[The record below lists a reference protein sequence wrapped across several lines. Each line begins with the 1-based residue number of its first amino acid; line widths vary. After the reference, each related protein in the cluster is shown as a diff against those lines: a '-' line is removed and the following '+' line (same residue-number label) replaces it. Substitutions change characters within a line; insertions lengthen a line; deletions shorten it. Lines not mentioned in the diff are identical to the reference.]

1 MEQRVT
7 VHQGRSGGRQYR
19 VVRVGDRP
27 GRLSVLDEQFRI
39 TVYADRAGLSRLLA
53 AWSLAARSPHTLVH
67 LPLRTRPAPANPP
80 LGDRSVRY
88 DLVLA
93 HHSLQFPPTGWK
105 HLRSRL
111 DPGRPQTTRTP
122 DADFTTAPAATGRRH
137 HRETHD
143 HLRYDLAAH
152 TLFVT
157 GSAPAYRDH
166 GVALRDLLATAP
178 ALHHTLGPFASAGGH
193 ERRGPETTLL
203 PAQPLRHTLRH
214 DASAP
219 TVLNVQY
226 CPDWYC

>member
-1 MEQRVT
+1 MT

-19 VVRVGDRP
+19 VVRIGDRP
-27 GRLSVLDEQFRI
+27 GRISVLDEQFWI
-39 TVYADRAGLSRLLA
+39 TVYADREGLARLLA
-53 AWSLAARSPHTLVH
+53 AWALAARSPHTLVH

-80 LGDRSVRY
+80 LGDRSVPY

-93 HHSLQFPPTGWK
+93 HHALQFPPTAWK
-105 HLRSRL
+105 QLRGRL
-111 DPGRPQTTRTP
+111 DPGRPRTARTP
-122 DADFTTAPAATGRRH
+122 DADFTTAPAVAERRH
-137 HRETHD
+137 HREARD

-157 GSAPAYRDH
+157 GSAPAFRDH
-166 GVALRDLLATAP
+166 GAALRDLLAAAP
-178 ALHHTLGPFASAGGH
+178 SLHHTLGPLAVADGH
-193 ERRGPETTLL
+193 ERRGPERTLL
-203 PAQPLRHTLRH
+203 PARPLRHVPRH